1 MDAAL
6 YHRLFAAMTM
16 STVVLTDIPVTFLNK
31 NVTKEMENLL
41 IGQEK

>member
-1 MDAAL
+1 MDAVL
-6 YHRLFAAMTM
+6 CPRLFVAMTM

-31 NVTKEMENLL
+31 SVTKEMENLL